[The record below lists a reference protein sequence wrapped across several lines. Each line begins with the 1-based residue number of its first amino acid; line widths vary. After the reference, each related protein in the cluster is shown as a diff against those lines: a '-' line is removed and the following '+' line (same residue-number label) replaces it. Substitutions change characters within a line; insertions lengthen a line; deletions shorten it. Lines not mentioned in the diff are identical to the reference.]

1 MFYYCKFEQSYV
13 MLCTFRILSN
23 QSPRS
28 SPRSHIQGQIRA
40 PAQGQAQGPE
50 PIGARPAKGAVGA
63 ESRLPNRTPPRG
75 AENPPVPS
83 VQRRSPYTG
92 TMTVPHIG
100 NFVNI
105 CLQQTIFMEKL

>member
-1 MFYYCKFEQSYV
+1 MYE
-13 MLCTFRILSN
+13 MLFVFRIVSN

-50 PIGARPAKGAVGA
+50 PIGVRPAKGAVGA

-83 VQRRSPYTG
+83 AQRRSPYTG

-100 NFVNI
+100 NCVSIILMNVLKCIMLFYF
-105 CLQQTIFMEKL
+105 TW